1 MRKSRPRPAATGA
14 VTGRLSR
21 LVLLIA
27 AAALLGSMLQSTSAA
42 AGGSSAKPTIVLV
55 HGAWADGSSWNQVT
69 QRLQGAGYQVLV
81 PPNPLRSLSGDAAS
95 ISAFIQQRT
104 SGPVVLVGH
113 SYGGAVITNAG
124 TSDPDIKA
132 LVYIN
137 GFAPDQGESVLQLA
151 TAQPGSDLA
160 GDPTTKFDFV
170 VYPGAPAG
178 DFDLYVKQGVF
189 PHAFAND
196 LPARAAAVLAASQ
209 RPITLSAGLEASG
222 PPAWKT
228 IPSWYLVG
236 RADNVIPPAEQRLM
250 AERAGAK
257 TVEVNAGHLSMLSQP
272 DAVTDLITR
281 AARNVS

>member
-1 MRKSRPRPAATGA
+1 MRMSGPRPAAAGA
-14 VTGRLSR
+14 ATGRLSR
-21 LVLLIA
+21 LVLVIA
-27 AAALLGSMLQSTSAA
+27 AAALLGFMLQSASAA

-69 QRLQGAGYQVLV
+69 QRLQRAGYQVLV

-104 SGPVVLVGH
+104 TGPVVLVGH
-113 SYGGAVITNAG
+113 SYGGAIITNAG

-137 GFAPDQGESVLQLA
+137 SFAPDQGENVLQLA
-151 TAQPGSDLA
+151 NAQPGSDLA

-178 DFDLYVKQGVF
+178 DFDLYVKQSVF

-196 LPARAAAVLAASQ
+196 LPAMTAAVLAASQ

-272 DAVTDLITR
+272 DAVTDLIIK
-281 AARNVS
+281 AARNVP

>member
-1 MRKSRPRPAATGA
+1 MSHYHQRWHADPLRGLGARGSRWCSATADTHPNKEGVMRKSRPRPAASGA
-14 VTGRLSR
+14 ATGRLSR

-27 AAALLGSMLQSTSAA
+27 AAALLGFMLQSTSAA

-69 QRLQGAGYQVLV
+69 QRLQRAGYQVLV

-104 SGPVVLVGH
+104 TGPVVLVGH

-137 GFAPDQGESVLQLA
+137 GFAPDQGENVLQLA

-178 DFDLYVKQGVF
+178 DFDLYVKQSVF
-189 PHAFAND
+189 P
-196 LPARAAAVLAASQ
+196 
-209 RPITLSAGLEASG
+209 
-222 PPAWKT
+222 
-228 IPSWYLVG
+228 
-236 RADNVIPPAEQRLM
+236 
-250 AERAGAK
+250 
-257 TVEVNAGHLSMLSQP
+257 
-272 DAVTDLITR
+272 
-281 AARNVS
+281 